1 MSARALQAK
10 VLRPGLRATVFALGL
25 LVPQITS
32 AQDAPPA
39 PAPAASASAA
49 PADGFPETIVAGLSQ
64 NRVAIKADFSG
75 SEIMIY
81 GAVRRAAPPPGDQ
94 PLHVIVTIEGPPA
107 KLTIRRKEHVAG
119 IWINGAA
126 VTLDRAP
133 SFYAVAS
140 TGPLGL
146 ILTRDED
153 LRYRVSLPA
162 SLRGA
167 TSSSG
172 SGSGA
177 EAGRAART
185 QEFINALLRI
195 YESGGRYR
203 LSEDIVRF
211 SEATLFRTDVLL
223 PANVTEGDYRVRIF
237 LVRSGKV
244 IDTLERLIGVRK
256 EGFERYVYNMAQHH
270 RLIYALAAILIAL
283 FAGWAASEIFRRLRL

>member
-1 MSARALQAK
+1 MSARASR
-10 VLRPGLRATVFALGL
+10 VSFLRPSFLRSGLRAAVWALGL
-25 LVPQITS
+25 LA
-32 AQDAPPA
+32 AQTT
-39 PAPAASASAA
+39 AAQEVSAA
-49 PADGFPETIVAGLSQ
+49 PTDSPPETIVAGLSQ

-81 GAVRRAAPPPGDQ
+81 GAVRRESPPPGDQ
-94 PLHVIVTIEGPPA
+94 PLHVIITIEGPPS
-107 KLTIRRKEHVAG
+107 KLTIRRKDRVAG

-126 VTLDRAP
+126 ISLDQAP

-153 LRYRVSLPA
+153 LRYRVSLPT
-162 SLRGA
+162 SLRTA
-167 TSSSG
+167 TTDNDNSAG
-172 SGSGA
+172 N
-177 EAGRAART
+177 GRAAET

-195 YESGGRYR
+195 YESSGRYR

-211 SEATLFRTDVLL
+211 SEATLFRSDVLL

-237 LVRSGKV
+237 LVRGGRV

-256 EGFERYVYNMAQHH
+256 EGFERYVYNMAQHQP
-270 RLIYALAAILIAL
+270 LAYALAAILIAL